1 MAHTPCKPRPLRL
14 PLGRHKKC
22 VALNTDTYIRLSA
35 FAQQLP
41 AHVERR
47 HPRAAADP
55 SRHWPAVPAAGPSGR
70 SPLPCNQAMSLN
82 CISLAVD
89 KASSNR
95 EEEPDWFNLEI
106 WSKQAQVAADYVRK
120 GSLI

>member
-1 MAHTPCKPRPLRL
+1 
-14 PLGRHKKC
+14 
-22 VALNTDTYIRLSA
+22 
-35 FAQQLP
+35 
-41 AHVERR
+41 
-47 HPRAAADP
+47 
-55 SRHWPAVPAAGPSGR
+55 
-70 SPLPCNQAMSLN
+70 MSLN